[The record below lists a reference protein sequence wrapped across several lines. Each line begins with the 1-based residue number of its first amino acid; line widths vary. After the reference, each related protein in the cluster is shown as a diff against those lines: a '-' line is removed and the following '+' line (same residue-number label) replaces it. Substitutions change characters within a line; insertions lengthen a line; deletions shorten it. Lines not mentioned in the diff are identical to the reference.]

1 MKRASV
7 AVLALIVA
15 LLAAPVLAPYDAYR
29 TAPERILSGPTV
41 AHPLGTDALG
51 RDVLSRVLVGGQ
63 RTLLQALGATALAVL
78 AGAAAGLAIAV
89 GPGWVSLPVAA
100 ISTALLAVP
109 QLVWSLA
116 LLTLLGVGPG
126 PLIFAVGVPL
136 AAPMAAVTR
145 AALDQVQSM
154 PFILSARAV
163 GAGRWWTITRYLL
176 PNALGVLAR
185 YSAVLFA
192 YAILNAAGLAFLGFS
207 APGEPEWGS
216 MLAEARQTFRAAPW
230 PALASGAAITLL
242 VWGTLVLSRRAARFR
257 P

>member
-1 MKRASV
+1 MNRAFV
-7 AVLALIVA
+7 AVLALVLA
-15 LLAAPVLAPYDAYR
+15 LLAAPAFAPYDASR
-29 TAPERILSGPTV
+29 TAPDEILSGPLV

-63 RTLLQALGATALAVL
+63 RTLVQALGATALAVVTGAL
-78 AGAAAGLAIAV
+78 AGIAIALGPSWISVPAAAV
-89 GPGWVSLPVAA
+89 
-100 ISTALLAVP
+100 STALLAVP

-126 PLIFAVGVPL
+126 PLIVAVGVPL

-163 GAGRWWTITRYLL
+163 GAGWWWTISRYLL
-176 PNALGVLAR
+176 PNAMGVLAR

-216 MLAEARQTFRAAPW
+216 MLAAARQTFRVSPW

-242 VWGTLVLSRRAARFR
+242 VWGTLVLSRRAARFK